1 MSCRVLMRHI
11 NTSHHL
17 DLELVGHNLKLYRYI
32 NYYKSKAHV
41 FIQCVVDVFALQ
53 FIYVQ
58 KCPLSREIL

>member
-1 MSCRVLMRHI
+1 MRHI

-17 DLELVGHNLKLYRYI
+17 DMELVDHNLKLHRYI

-41 FIQCVVDVFALQ
+41 FVQCVVVVSALQ

-58 KCPLSREIL
+58 KCPLSREFLY